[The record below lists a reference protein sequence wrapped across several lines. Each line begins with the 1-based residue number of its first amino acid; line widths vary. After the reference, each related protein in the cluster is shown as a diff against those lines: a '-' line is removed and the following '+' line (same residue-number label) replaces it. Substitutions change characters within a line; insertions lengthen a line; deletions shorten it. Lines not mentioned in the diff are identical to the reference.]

1 MLMST
6 LTFSVLRLLSG
17 VVAGTLLASSGAH
30 AHEFWFTPLK
40 NPQPLGST
48 VALRLEVGEFFEG
61 DAAGFSIPKAAA
73 LRHTT
78 TSTERDLR
86 PNLSPDAPEA
96 EVLLEL
102 TEPGTHLLS
111 FDSTP
116 LRIALSADKFHAYL
130 HDEGLDFV
138 KAQREKAGTAD
149 QPGRERYWRNIKTLI
164 QVGPASSTPRAPDLI
179 YARPTSQRLEI
190 KPLNNPLIM
199 KPGSD
204 LRTRIVFDGKPL
216 AGALVKAWHKLKR
229 ASTDRSEGQLLTVRT
244 RTTANGEAVMQ
255 LPYAGE
261 WMVSVVHMVPAL
273 GEPEVDWDSYWG
285 NLSFSLPEPL
295 RPPRRP

>member
-1 MLMST
+1 MLFFT
-6 LTFSVLRLLSG
+6 ISVPRLVRG
-17 VVAGTLLASSGAH
+17 AVGIALLAAPAAQ

-116 LRIALSADKFHAYL
+116 LRIALSADRFHAYL
-130 HDEGLDFV
+130 HDEGLDFI

-149 QPGRERYWRNIKTLI
+149 QPGRERYWRNTKTLI
-164 QVGPASSTPRAPDLI
+164 QAGLASAKSASSDMT
-179 YARPTSQRLEI
+179 YATPTSQRLEI

-204 LRTRIVFDGKPL
+204 LRIRIVFDGKPL

-229 ASTDRSEGQLLTVRT
+229 ASTDRSEGQLLTFRT
-244 RTTANGEAVMQ
+244 RTTANGEAVLQ
-255 LPYAGE
+255 LPYAGG
-261 WMVSVVHMVPAL
+261 WMVSVVHMVPTL

-285 NLSFSLPEPL
+285 NLSFSLPEAP